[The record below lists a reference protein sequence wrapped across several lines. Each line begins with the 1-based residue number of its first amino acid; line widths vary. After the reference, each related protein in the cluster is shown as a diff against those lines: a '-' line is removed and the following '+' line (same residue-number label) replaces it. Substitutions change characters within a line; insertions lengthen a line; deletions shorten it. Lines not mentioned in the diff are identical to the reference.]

1 MSTQFLTMKY
11 HLKVN
16 ELEKSLL
23 DFLCHISK
31 NIYNYTLYRLRDI
44 YFNNEDFP
52 TYFDTNKLI
61 KENDNYHILN
71 TYMSICT
78 IRNVHSNMSKFMR
91 RNKDKRCQIPNYL
104 RKEGYYPLIS
114 DQIRIIE
121 HNNKK
126 CIKLPLSNIVRTKRI
141 LKEEYNDSLLNTFID
156 KLNEESIQDIYIYIP
171 KELYKKEIRQIRIIP
186 KYNACYYEVE
196 LTYIND
202 EKERINNNTK
212 EASIDLGINNL
223 ATCVIKDNTSFIIDG
238 KCLKS
243 KNRIFNKNMAYFQS
257 KNNDRTYQT
266 KRMKSMRI
274 KHSNYVKDYINK
286 AGMELINLLRL
297 SDVKK
302 VIVGYNK
309 GLKKEGI
316 HNPLLT
322 NKQKAKVNQSFV
334 RIPLLKF
341 KNRIKYL
348 CEKYNLIYEEVNE
361 SYTSMKSFYDNDEL
375 NKESLTSGKRIKR
388 GLYET
393 KDKRIINSDV
403 NGALNI
409 YKKSKPINDK
419 SVLSLMD
426 RGLTVPF
433 RVKVFM

>member
-1 MSTQFLTMKY
+1 
-11 HLKVN
+11 
-16 ELEKSLL
+16 
-23 DFLCHISK
+23 
-31 NIYNYTLYRLRDI
+31 
-44 YFNNEDFP
+44 
-52 TYFDTNKLI
+52 
-61 KENDNYHILN
+61 
-71 TYMSICT
+71 
-78 IRNVHSNMSKFMR
+78 
-91 RNKDKRCQIPNYL
+91 
-104 RKEGYYPLIS
+104 
-114 DQIRIIE
+114 
-121 HNNKK
+121 
-126 CIKLPLSNIVRTKRI
+126 
-141 LKEEYNDSLLNTFID
+141 
-156 KLNEESIQDIYIYIP
+156 
-171 KELYKKEIRQIRIIP
+171 
-186 KYNACYYEVE
+186 
-196 LTYIND
+196 
-202 EKERINNNTK
+202 
-212 EASIDLGINNL
+212 
-223 ATCVIKDNTSFIIDG
+223 
-238 KCLKS
+238 
-243 KNRIFNKNMAYFQS
+243 MAYFQS

-286 AGMELINLLRL
+286 ASMELINLLRL
-297 SDVKK
+297 SNVKK

-316 HNPLLT
+316 HNSLLT

-361 SYTSMKSFYDNDEL
+361 SYTSIKSFYDNDEL

-393 KDKRIINSDV
+393 KDKRIINADV